1 MSPRTNSRY
10 LPTSAS
16 NQLIYYFPENK
27 STMST
32 LDQVVLLMQN
42 IEDFLV
48 DKNKASAIFVD
59 LTAAYGIAMAYKHG
73 FNC

>member
-1 MSPRTNSRY
+1 
-10 LPTSAS
+10 
-16 NQLIYYFPENK
+16 
-27 STMST
+27 MST